1 MGEIEVVA
9 FNGTISPAQL
19 LIEAMNRG
27 TKGVDTMMIG
37 FADDEGNIS
46 WMWSDTSYPQLAYMC
61 LALQQMIMQSS
72 IDSNDDE
79 DED

>member
-1 MGEIEVVA
+1 MSNIEVVA

-27 TKGVDTMMIG
+27 TKGVDTMLIG
-37 FADDEGNIS
+37 IADDEGNIS

-61 LALQQMIMQSS
+61 LALQQMIMTSS
-72 IDSNDDE
+72 IDSEDDDGE
-79 DED
+79 D